1 MHQLR
6 SGFGFLTISS
16 RAKGCGKVALQRE
29 QILNKL
35 KSQIRVTGHIIGVA
49 VGAGITAK
57 YALQGGA
64 DILLTLNSG
73 RFRQMGQS
81 SMAGW
86 LPFANC
92 NQMVKEFGTREI
104 IPVAKDTPVIFGLNA
119 TDPTIE
125 LGQYID
131 LISSLGFAGIN
142 NFPTVGML
150 DGQFRE
156 ALEEEGLSF
165 EREIEAV
172 RIAHSK
178 NLFTLAFVFDAL
190 QAKEMLKAGADLI
203 CAHLGLTKGG
213 FTGAKKALSLQSAKL
228 LADEIFSACDEVGAD
243 TIKMIYGGP
252 VKTPTDLSFIYNN
265 TSAMGYIGGSS
276 FERIPSEDAILNI
289 TRAFKKTGNIKQDDL
304 LVKMIEGVKKHYDYV
319 EFIKE
324 YVAVNYMNEVLFTDL
339 ANVAHISRSHLSAL
353 FRKEVGCTFPEYL
366 TQIRIS
372 KAKEIMKFKHVKLN
386 EVANMVGFSDYAHFS
401 KTFKKITG
409 IPPETYQ
416 VRLKVGG
423 A

>member
-1 MHQLR
+1 MP
-6 SGFGFLTISS
+6 
-16 RAKGCGKVALQRE
+16 LQRE

-35 KSQIRVTGHIIGVA
+35 KSQIRITGHIIGVA

-81 SMAGW
+81 SLAGW

-92 NQMVKEFGTREI
+92 NQMVKEFGAREI
-104 IPVAKDTPVIFGLNA
+104 IPIAKDTPVIFGLNA
-119 TDPTIE
+119 TDPTIDLE
-125 LGQYID
+125 QYID
-131 LISSLGFAGIN
+131 LISTLGFAGIN

-156 ALEEEGLSF
+156 ALEEEGFSF

-172 RIAHSK
+172 RIAHNK
-178 NLFTLAFVFDAL
+178 NLFTLAFVFDAW
-190 QAKEMLKAGADLI
+190 QAKEMLNAGADLI

-213 FTGAKKALSLQSAKL
+213 FIGAKKVLSLQSAKV
-228 LADEIFSACDEVGAD
+228 LADEIFSACDQIGAD

-252 VKTPTDLSFIYNN
+252 VKTPTDLSFMYNN
-265 TSAMGYIGGSS
+265 TSTMGYIGGSS
-276 FERIPSEDAILNI
+276 FERIPSEDAIINI
-289 TRAFKKTGNIKQDDL
+289 TRAFKQTGNIEQDEL
-304 LVKMIEGVKKHYDYV
+304 LVKMIEGVRNHYDYV

-324 YVAVNYMNEVLFTDL
+324 YVSVNYMNEVLFADL
-339 ANVAHISRSHLSAL
+339 AHVAHISRSHLSAL

-366 TQIRIS
+366 TQIRIG
-372 KAKEIMKFKHVKLN
+372 KAKEIMKFKHIKLN
-386 EVANMVGFSDYAHFS
+386 EIASMVGFGDYAHFS
-401 KTFKKITG
+401 KTFKKVTG
-409 IPPETYQ
+409 MPPEKYQ
-416 VRLKVGG
+416 RKRKAGG
-423 A
+423 EGS